1 MTREPRTST
10 GQWFWRGNAVK
21 GSEAQLARTLCAIE
35 DEAQSM
41 RWPAASP
48 SRDTEIERIA
58 AVLRRANWPIDGH
71 GRYGAV
77 PSGQVK
83 DAASRL
89 YSAGLRSQPASE
101 PSLDVER
108 REHAAIVHDEWHA
121 VFGGSC
127 SDGIAARLDVPRV
140 LRWLVETRRGTLV
153 DAPEEIA
160 AEYARLSQP
169 ADNEA
174 AE

>member
-101 PSLDVER
+101 PSLDVCPTMGANCPYEHVFAHER
-108 REHAAIVHDEWHA
+108 PPVLA
-121 VFGGSC
+121 VNL
-127 SDGIAARLDVPRV
+127 A
-140 LRWLVETRRGTLV
+140 
-153 DAPEEIA
+153 
-160 AEYARLSQP
+160 LSQP

>member
-101 PSLDVER
+101 PSLDVSPGALTKAVMDVTDELHLGIYSTEGGASWFDR
-108 REHAAIVHDEWHA
+108 RRFALLL
-121 VFGGSC
+121 
-127 SDGIAARLDVPRV
+127 AARL
-140 LRWLVETRRGTLV
+140 
-153 DAPEEIA
+153 
-160 AEYARLSQP
+160 AEKP
-169 ADNEA
+169 
-174 AE
+174 